1 MGSQDD
7 NLNMPTHERAA
18 SLATSKASANRVKA
32 EGASRTEGGQPHRLS
47 IADAQALVE
56 TWPEAPKKAAEK
68 ILDEYGPPN
77 EATPTKM
84 FWYRPGRWSR
94 MELTADEA
102 VHNFP
107 TPHTDYLTQY
117 IDYPVPAEKAAEL
130 IAFDGSVLLDR
141 TTGELGARCDHEA
154 YNTLTINLAAEII
167 AGTRTVED
175 ARRFYAETAAAFVMG
190 RPAPY
195 AEGLLFD
202 PAEPGTAADPD
213 ERDRRRHGAS
223 VRGED
228 QGRARDGPGPAV
240 GIGDSRP
247 DSRCP
252 PRGTPTAEVVTWP
265 SLRKSSVVHATRSS
279 SLLGTMSLA
288 AWSTSAWA
296 TVTGH
301 AHPKQPGLFG
311 VSPNTTAQSPGWA
324 ARTAATG
331 ASNCWR
337 DHSRWR
343 TATTGASSR

>member
-1 MGSQDD
+1 MGSKDD
-7 NLNMPTHERAA
+7 NLNLSTGERLS
-18 SLATSKASANRVKA
+18 SLATSQLSARRLQAKDASAA
-32 EGASRTEGGQPHRLS
+32 ERGGQQLLPM
-47 IADAQALVE
+47 DTAQAICAE
-56 TWPEAPKKAAEK
+56 WPDAPRKAAEK

-117 IDYPVPAEKAAEL
+117 VDYPVPAEKAAEL

-202 PAEPGTAADPD
+202 PAEPGTAADP
-213 ERDRRRHGAS
+213 
-223 VRGED
+223 
-228 QGRARDGPGPAV
+228 
-240 GIGDSRP
+240 
-247 DSRCP
+247 
-252 PRGTPTAEVVTWP
+252 
-265 SLRKSSVVHATRSS
+265 
-279 SLLGTMSLA
+279 
-288 AWSTSAWA
+288 
-296 TVTGH
+296 
-301 AHPKQPGLFG
+301 
-311 VSPNTTAQSPGWA
+311 
-324 ARTAATG
+324 
-331 ASNCWR
+331 
-337 DHSRWR
+337 
-343 TATTGASSR
+343 